1 MISFKNAK
9 ILKENMEKENKPKTT
24 KVYKS
29 RYLTGEDIDML
40 REKDRESE
48 SKHNKDYNI
57 CDHHEDGA

>member
-1 MISFKNAK
+1 
-9 ILKENMEKENKPKTT
+9 MEKENKSKTT

-29 RYLTGEDIDML
+29 RYMTGEDIDML
-40 REKDRESE
+40 REKNRENE